1 MKKSVILLI
10 FLIFFVTLSLGLFI
24 DTKDVDSPLVG
35 KPMPSFNLEELKTG
49 NLVSPQYFP
58 KNAFLINVWASWC
71 LECTREHM
79 LLKDIQKQGIDIIGI
94 NYKDNR
100 SDALGWLAIY
110 GNPYLFNIHDINGE
124 LGLEMG
130 VYGVPET
137 FIIDKKGIIIDK
149 FIGAIDDK
157 IFNNNILPKIQKANQ
172 NKF

>member
-49 NLVSPQYFP
+49 KLVSPQYFP
-58 KNAFLINVWASWC
+58 KNAVRINVWARWC

-94 NYKDNR
+94 NYKDTR

-110 GNPYLFNIHDINGE
+110 GNPYLFNIHDIKGE
-124 LGLEMG
+124 LGL
-130 VYGVPET
+130 
-137 FIIDKKGIIIDK
+137 
-149 FIGAIDDK
+149 
-157 IFNNNILPKIQKANQ
+157 
-172 NKF
+172 